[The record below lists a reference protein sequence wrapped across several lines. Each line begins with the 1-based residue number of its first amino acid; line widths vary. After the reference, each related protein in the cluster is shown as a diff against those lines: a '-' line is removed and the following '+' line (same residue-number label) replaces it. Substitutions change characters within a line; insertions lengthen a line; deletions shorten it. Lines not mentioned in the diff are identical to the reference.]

1 MNELDRLM
9 DLVVDYG
16 IESLRL
22 GSYEARAPY
31 TGLDKWKVADL
42 RDKRMEARAR
52 VRRELAALLDR
63 VAASPS
69 DGKTQEAPLQGQP
82 VAKLWLWKNFVDGRP
97 EYWAFDNPYPKNLD
111 NGDPQTLGQPCGY
124 AIFKPSRDGSCGR
137 TEDQVL
143 REMASVASRAVP
155 HAPLLRQAKE
165 ALWVCAE
172 HNALHFGEN
181 HNTVIQSRAAIA
193 ALSAALGEPH
203 GNSQG

>member
-9 DLVVDYG
+9 ELVVDYG

-69 DGKTQEAPLQGQP
+69 DGKTQEAPLQ
-82 VAKLWLWKNFVDGRP
+82 AKG
-97 EYWAFDNPYPKNLD
+97 
-111 NGDPQTLGQPCGY
+111 
-124 AIFKPSRDGSCGR
+124 KP
-137 TEDQVL
+137 
-143 REMASVASRAVP
+143 
-155 HAPLLRQAKE
+155 
-165 ALWVCAE
+165 
-172 HNALHFGEN
+172 
-181 HNTVIQSRAAIA
+181 
-193 ALSAALGEPH
+193 
-203 GNSQG
+203 